1 MLRLILDTQHVTIRG
16 ASLKVLKKLEH
27 VTSYLVAGHYMSPA
41 FRARRWDGREHLMVH
56 RGGRRYAPIGLYQDI
71 RAALDEAGVEYVVK
85 RRRAPERER
94 VEYVWN
100 DTIKLRPYQKAAVR
114 AFCAAP
120 DQGRGILKMPIR
132 SGKTKTAA
140 RIIYRLQA
148 RTLFMVPS
156 QMLLHQTA
164 ESLAHSLP
172 GAEIGV
178 IGDGEW
184 QPGDVTVATVQS
196 LVRARGGTM
205 KTCKG
210 NALRDEDTGMLI
222 EDSFSSEPCPCS
234 RKRCKGGHRFRTPVD
249 PRYTELM
256 ESHDLVV
263 FDECHHLSGS
273 AWHDVFMDSPARFRL
288 GLSATV
294 FLDHAKEVEKGVI
307 WLKACCGGVKYEVEM
322 SNLIEQ
328 GFLLR
333 QHVQV
338 HKVEEPKGREDEG
351 WSKALPHELIY
362 TNEYRNRLI
371 IKLAQ
376 KALADGYRNVL
387 LATSSLHQVRALDAL
402 LDSAGLD
409 HGVIVGATPKP
420 SRKLIV
426 EQLKRGD
433 FQVLLGTVLSEG
445 VDIPEIE
452 CVINAEGGLDIKK
465 TIQRMRNLTPAE
477 GKTRSLMIDFWDATN
492 TYLRKH
498 SRARLKTY
506 KSESAF
512 KVEEMWRKKG
522 SPATRKRR

>member
-1 MLRLILDTQHVTIRG
+1 MLRLILDTRHVTIKG
-16 ASLKVLKKLEH
+16 ASLSVLKKLEH

-71 RAALDEAGVEYVVK
+71 REALNEAGVEYVVK
-85 RRRAPERER
+85 RRRVPERER
-94 VEYVWN
+94 VAYVWN
-100 DTIKLRPYQKAAVR
+100 DAIKLRPYQKAAVR
-114 AFCAAP
+114 AFCSAP
-120 DQGRGILKMPIR
+120 DRGRGILKMPIR

-148 RTLFMVPS
+148 RTLFMVTS
-156 QMLLHQTA
+156 QMLLHQTV
-164 ESLAHSLP
+164 ESLHHSLH
-172 GAEIGV
+172 GANIGA

-184 QPGDVTVATVQS
+184 STGDITVATVQA
-196 LVRARGGTM
+196 LVRARGGNM

-222 EDSFSSEPCPCS
+222 EDSWDSRPCACS
-234 RKRCKGGHRFRTPVD
+234 RKRCQGGRRFRAPVD

-256 ESHDLVV
+256 ASHDLVV
-263 FDECHHLSGS
+263 FDECHHLSGT
-273 AWHDVFMDSPARFRL
+273 AWHDVFLDSLARFRL

-307 WLKACCGGVKYEVEM
+307 WLKACCGGIKYEVEM
-322 SNLIEQ
+322 SDLIEQ
-328 GFLLR
+328 GYLLR

-338 HKVEEPKGREDEG
+338 HKVTMPVGHEDDA
-351 WSKALPHELIY
+351 WSKALPHTLIY
-362 TNEYRNRLI
+362 TNEHRNRLI
-371 IKLAQ
+371 IKLA
-376 KALADGYRNVL
+376 KAALADGYRNVL
-387 LATSSLHQVRALDAL
+387 LATGSLHQVAALDAL

-409 HGVIVGATPKP
+409 HGVIVGATPKA

-477 GKTRSLMIDFWDATN
+477 GKTRSLMIDFHDDTN
-492 TYLRKH
+492 VYLRKH

-512 KVEEMWRKKG
+512 RVEEMWRKKPSPG
-522 SPATRKRR
+522 SRKRR